1 MRFSFTSTMQA
12 MDVLITSSTLF
23 SMRKSR
29 RRSSGQLNK
38 RSSLYSE
45 MLSQT
50 AKVSLCLIVAEKA
63 FKEQEIVLVK
73 LLRKLLQVKRKKS
86 FQKIKQSKSKI
97 RYQIIKNMQ
106 MKTGTQEFSS
116 RKIMGGRKYQ
126 NLQGLSTTVQFLEL
140 HQMNLW
146 LQNQRWQSNSFS
158 FLSSSQ

>member
-29 RRSSGQLNK
+29 RRSSGQLK
-38 RSSLYSE
+38 KGLSLYLE

-73 LLRKLLQVKRKKS
+73 LLRRLLQANSKKN
-86 FQKIKQSKSKI
+86 FQTIKQSKSKI
-97 RYQIIKNMQ
+97 RYRIIKNRQ
-106 MKTGTQEFSS
+106 MKIGTQEFSS
-116 RKIMGGRKYQ
+116 RKIMGGRTYQ
-126 NLQGLSTTVQFLEL
+126 NLQGLTTTVQFLEL
-140 HQMNLW
+140 HQVNLW
-146 LQNQRWQSNSFS
+146 LQNH
-158 FLSSSQ
+158 L